1 MTRATPPLALREIE
15 RESIPASETN
25 ESAEKRRV
33 KVIRPPS
40 FSPAILFSGL
50 SELFW
55 YRDLF
60 YTLTVHRIKVRYKQ
74 SALGL
79 AWALIQ
85 PLSLMLVYTVVFS
98 LFTRIPTGDISY
110 PLFVLSGILPWTFFQ
125 TAIASSAQALVSHQQ
140 MITKIYFPREIIP
153 LTYVLSALFDFAIAS
168 AILITMLFWYRVTLT
183 HEALFLIPIL
193 AVEFLFASALALV
206 LSAFQVKFRD
216 VGIAM
221 PILLQLWMFASPVV
235 YPLAQVPQRFR
246 VLYLLNPMTGIVEN
260 FRRVLIQGLGV
271 DLRSLSIAFIATAL
285 LLPAAYLYFKRRE
298 ATVADII

>member
-40 FSPAILFSGL
+40 FSPAILFTGL

-246 VLYLLNPMTGIVEN
+246 MLYLLNPMTGIVEN

-271 DLRSLSIAFIATAL
+271 DLRSLSIAFIATVL

>member
-40 FSPAILFSGL
+40 FSPAILFTGL

-246 VLYLLNPMTGIVEN
+246 MLYLLNPMTGIVEN

-271 DLRSLSIAFIATAL
+271 DLRSLSIAFIATVL

-298 ATVADII
+298 ATVADVI